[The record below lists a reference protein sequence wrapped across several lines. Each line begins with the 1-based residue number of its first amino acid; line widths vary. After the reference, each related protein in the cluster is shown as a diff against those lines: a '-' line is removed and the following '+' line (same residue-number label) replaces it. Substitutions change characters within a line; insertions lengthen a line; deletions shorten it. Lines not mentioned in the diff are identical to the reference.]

1 MRDFTWRGPLT
12 TEEKMNEMVKNLGPN
27 PNPNHNPNTEEK
39 MNEMDKNLERYTH
52 NTCTLKS

>member
-1 MRDFTWRGPLT
+1 
-12 TEEKMNEMVKNLGPN
+12 MNEMVKNLGPN